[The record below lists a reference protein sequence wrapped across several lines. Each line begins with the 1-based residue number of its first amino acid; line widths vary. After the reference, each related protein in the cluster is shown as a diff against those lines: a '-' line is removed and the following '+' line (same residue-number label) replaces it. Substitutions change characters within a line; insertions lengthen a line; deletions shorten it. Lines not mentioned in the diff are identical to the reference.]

1 MSTRRAPR
9 SSPAKRVSY
18 KPPRDRRELL
28 VAIGVAVLIVVV
40 TATLVWFLRPNRD
53 QGGSTDAPVLTVP
66 PTQPTDATGDTETTT
81 PTDAADPTATTGAP
95 PDATETPA
103 EPATSSPEAGSG

>member
-9 SSPAKRVSY
+9 PSSSKRVPY
-18 KPPRDRRELL
+18 KPPRDRRELY

-53 QGGSTDAPVLTVP
+53 SGG
-66 PTQPTDATGDTETTT
+66 
-81 PTDAADPTATTGAP
+81 
-95 PDATETPA
+95 ATETPSITSPTTLPTDTTAAPTDSTTPPTDSTAAPTDSTQAPA
-103 EPATSSPEAGSG
+103 ETTTSSP